1 MQVAK
6 RHLARVVSRDND
18 LSPGVV
24 CFNTTVPG
32 RWPDLAPARRSAL
45 INPAPQTMEGGTFW
59 QHDGPETGTGTLMN
73 KRVLRVASALNVLIY
88 RLSRGK
94 WLGRF
99 PPGAPVCLLTTKGRK
114 SGRSRTVPLLYLA
127 ASSSHRKVVG
137 RNTQVGTSTSMPIPL
152 ASSRPALDASL

>member
-1 MQVAK
+1 M
-6 RHLARVVSRDND
+6 DE
-18 LSPGVV
+18 
-24 CFNTTVPG
+24 T
-32 RWPDLAPARRSAL
+32 
-45 INPAPQTMEGGTFW
+45 TFW
-59 QHDGPETGTGTLMN
+59 QYDGPKTGTGTLMN

-127 ASSSHRKVVG
+127 DGNDFIVVASQGGRPQHPGWYFNLEAGPSGALTIGSRRLTVAAQQVSEEEKAQLWPRLVEIYPPYRDYERRTTRQIPVV
-137 RNTQVGTSTSMPIPL
+137 RLSPV
-152 ASSRPALDASL
+152 